1 MRLLTRN
8 LGWKIF
14 SLALAIGL
22 WFAFVGETETAA
34 SVAVPVE
41 YRNLPQGMDISND
54 LPDHLYL
61 KVRGPAARVST
72 NEISQ
77 ASVVLDLSSIER
89 PGEQTFTLDQNSVK
103 LPTGLSLTRAVP
115 SQIRVKVENRDS
127 RQVPVEIRFAGPPP
141 QGYRVASQ
149 SVYPPKLLV
158 LGPRSHMERLTAVET
173 DAIDLS
179 RTVGTAEFRVSAY
192 VRNPQLRF
200 DGPPVVAVRITLE
213 KIAEQNH

>member
-1 MRLLTRN
+1 MGLLTRN
-8 LGWKIF
+8 IGWKIF

-41 YRNLPQGMDISND
+41 YRNLPRGLDISND

-72 NEISQ
+72 SEISQ
-77 ASVVLDLSSIER
+77 AAVVLDLSSIDR
-89 PGEQTFTLDQNSVK
+89 PGEQTFTLDQSSVK
-103 LPTGLSLTRAVP
+103 LPTGLTLTRSVP
-115 SQIRVKVENRDS
+115 SQIRIQVENRDS
-127 RQVPVEIRFAGPPP
+127 REAPVEIRFAGPPP

-149 SVYPPKLLV
+149 SVTPPKLLV
-158 LGPRSHMERLTAVET
+158 LGPRTHIARLAAVQA

-179 RTVGTAEFRVSAY
+179 GTVGTAEFHVSAN
-192 VRNPQLRF
+192 VPDPQLRF
-200 DGPPVVAVRITLE
+200 DGSPMVAVRITLE
-213 KIAEQNH
+213 KIPEQNH